1 MLCII
6 GNSHPHVSGVHN
18 SASRGL
24 LSNTVKDVI
33 FLEPFYSVRDFKT
46 LREMLNQSLEL
57 FADRPA
63 FEVKK
68 GDIHYELTYTEYM
81 EQLNALCNAFLDM
94 GMYRKRIGVISDN
107 RYKYVL
113 TYMTAIC
120 SGNCAVPIDKELMT
134 DDIHG
139 IIEAAGCSMLFV
151 DQKHIDKIDFDR
163 LGDIPVYC
171 YDPIEDAEN
180 VHGIR
185 SFTELHNY
193 GRELSAQGK
202 KLWETIDDDPNEMC
216 VLLFTSGTTGVSKGV
231 MLCQNNFIFEI
242 KAAMGVIKISP
253 EDCGISL
260 LPLHHTFE
268 SSIILFFAPYCGAK
282 VTFCEGFKYVLR
294 NMKEFNP
301 TVFVAVPLVLETV
314 HKRIL
319 KKIKEQRFGE
329 AKFKLGLKLCKAGNL
344 IGLDLSKIIFKEIQD
359 TFGGHMR
366 MIICGGAAVDPK
378 VLDDFNTFG
387 IQIIYGYGLTECAP
401 LAIINHDRLRTTDSI
416 GEPLPGVETKLI
428 NQDENGIGE
437 LCVKGGMVMLGY
449 YNNPEATAEVV
460 DSDGF
465 LHTGDLVSIDKKGH
479 YHVCG
484 RSKNVIVTSNGKN
497 IYPEELE
504 YHLDGEDCI
513 HSSLVEGVEN
523 QKGEIEVHAQ
533 ILPDMEEIKQIMGK
547 EPTDE
552 ELDGMIRS
560 TIKRINAKVPSFKRI
575 HSFTIRKNDFE
586 RTTAQKI
593 KRINNKVKERLKNRI
608 DE

>member
-1 MLCII
+1 M
-6 GNSHPHVSGVHN
+6 
-18 SASRGL
+18 
-24 LSNTVKDVI
+24 
-33 FLEPFYSVRDFKT
+33 EPFYSVREFST
-46 LREMLNQSLEL
+46 IREMLNQSLAL
-57 FADRPA
+57 FADKPA

-68 GDIHYELTYTEYM
+68 GDIHYELTYTEYI
-81 EQLNALCNAFLDM
+81 EQLNALCNALLNM
-94 GMYRKRIGVISDN
+94 GVYRQKIGIISDN

-134 DDIHG
+134 EDIHG
-139 IIEAAGCSMLFV
+139 IIDAAGCSMLFV
-151 DQKHIDKIDFDR
+151 DKKHLSKLDFDR
-163 LGDIPVYC
+163 LGNIPVYC
-171 YDPIEDAEN
+171 FDPLEAREN
-180 VHGIR
+180 EHGVL
-185 SFTELHNY
+185 SFTALHDF
-193 GRELSAQGK
+193 GREMTAQGK
-202 KLWETIDDDPNEMC
+202 RLWETIDDDPEELC

-231 MLCQNNFIFEI
+231 MLCQRNFIFEV
-242 KAAMGVIKISP
+242 KAAMGVLKIYP

-301 TVFVAVPLVLETV
+301 TIFVAVPLVLETV

-319 KKIKEQRFGE
+319 KKIQEQRFGE
-329 AKFKLGLKLCKAGNL
+329 AKFNIGLKLCKAGNKL
-344 IGLDLSKIIFKEIQD
+344 HLNLSRIIFKEIQE

-378 VLDDFNTFG
+378 ILEDFNTFG

-401 LAIINHDRLRTTDSI
+401 LAVINHDRLRTTDSI

-428 NQDENGIGE
+428 HQDENGIGE
-437 LCVKGGMVMLGY
+437 LCVRGGMVMLGY
-449 YNNPEATAEVV
+449 YNNPEATAEVI

-504 YHLDGEDCI
+504 YHLDGENYI

-533 ILPDMEEIKQIMGK
+533 ILPDMEEIKLKLGK

-552 ELDGMIRS
+552 ELDGLIRN

-575 HSFTIRKNDFE
+575 RSFTVRKNDFE

-593 KRINNKVKERLKNRI
+593 KRLNNKVKGRLKSRI

>member
-1 MLCII
+1 M
-6 GNSHPHVSGVHN
+6 
-18 SASRGL
+18 
-24 LSNTVKDVI
+24 K
-33 FLEPFYSVRDFKT
+33 PFYSVRDFHT
-46 LREMLNQSLEL
+46 IREMLNQSFEL
-57 FADRPA
+57 YADRSA

-68 GDIHYELTYTEYM
+68 GDIHYEITYREYM

-94 GMYRKRIGVISDN
+94 GLYRQKIGIISDN

-113 TYMTAIC
+113 TYMTAVC
-120 SGNCAVPIDKELMT
+120 SGNCVVPIDKELLT
-134 DDIHG
+134 QDIHG
-139 IIEAAGCSMLFV
+139 IIEAADCKALFV
-151 DQKHIDKIDFDR
+151 DKKHLDQIDFER
-163 LGDIPVYC
+163 LGSIPVYC
-171 YDPIEDAEN
+171 YDPLEEGQN
-180 VHGIR
+180 EHGVQ
-185 SFTELHNY
+185 SFTALHDR
-193 GRELSAQGK
+193 GRALSAQGK
-202 KLWETIDDDPNEMC
+202 KLWETIDDDPEALC

-231 MLCQNNFIFEI
+231 MLCQRNFIFEI

-253 EDCGISL
+253 DDCGISL

-268 SSIILFFAPYCGAK
+268 SSIILFFASYCGAK

-301 TVFVAVPLVLETV
+301 TIFVAVPLVLETV

-319 KKIKEQRFGE
+319 RKIRSQRFGNL
-329 AKFKLGLKLCKAGNL
+329 KFKLGLKLCKLGNL
-344 IGLDLSKIIFKEIQD
+344 LHLDLSRIIFKEIQD

-401 LAIINHDRLRTTDSI
+401 LAIINHDRLHTTDSI
-416 GEPLPGVETKLI
+416 GEPLPGVETKLVDC
-428 NQDENGIGE
+428 DEDGIGE

-449 YNNPEATAEVV
+449 YNNPEATSQVI

-465 LHTGDLVSIDKKGH
+465 LHTGDLVSIDRKGH

-513 HSSLVEGVEN
+513 QSSLVEGIEN
-523 QKGEIEVHAQ
+523 QKGEIEIHAQ
-533 ILPDMEEIKQIMGK
+533 ILPDLDEIELQMGQK
-547 EPTDE
+547 PSEE
-552 ELDGMIRS
+552 ELDGLIRNAIRRINERMPAFKQIRS
-560 TIKRINAKVPSFKRI
+560 
-575 HSFTIRKNDFE
+575 FTVRKNDFD

-593 KRINNKVKERLKNRI
+593 KRHRNKTKDRAKNNKI
-608 DE
+608 DL

>member
-1 MLCII
+1 M
-6 GNSHPHVSGVHN
+6 
-18 SASRGL
+18 
-24 LSNTVKDVI
+24 TV
-33 FLEPFYSVRDFKT
+33 EPFYSVREFGT
-46 LREMLNQSLEL
+46 IREMLNQSLAL

-81 EQLNALCNAFLDM
+81 AQLNALCNALLEM
-94 GMYRKRIGVISDN
+94 GVYRQKIGIISDN

-120 SGNCAVPIDKELMT
+120 SGNCAVPIDKELLT

-151 DQKHIDKIDFDR
+151 DKKHIDKVDFDR

-171 YDPIEDAEN
+171 FDPLEEN
-180 VHGIR
+180 ENTHGIL
-185 SFTELHNY
+185 SFTALHDR
-193 GRELSAQGK
+193 GRALSAAGK
-202 KLWETIDDDPNEMC
+202 KLWETIDDDPEELC

-231 MLCQNNFIFEI
+231 MLCQRNFIFEV
-242 KAAMGVIKISP
+242 KAAMGVLKIYP

-301 TVFVAVPLVLETV
+301 TIFVAVPLVLETV

-319 KKIKEQRFGE
+319 KKIREQRFGE
-329 AKFKLGLKLCKAGNL
+329 AKFNFGLKLCKVGNKL
-344 IGLDLSKIIFKEIQD
+344 HLNLSKIIFKEIQD

-378 VLDDFNTFG
+378 VLDDFNAFG

-428 NQDENGIGE
+428 RQDENGIGE

-449 YNNPEATAEVV
+449 YNNPEATAEVI
-460 DSDGF
+460 DGDGF
-465 LHTGDLVSIDKKGH
+465 LHTGDLVSIDSKGH

-533 ILPDMEEIKQIMGK
+533 ILPDMEEIKQKMGK

-552 ELDGMIRS
+552 ELDGLIRNA
-560 TIKRINAKVPSFKRI
+560 IKRINAKVPSFKRI
-575 HSFTIRKNDFE
+575 RSFTIRKNDFE

-593 KRINNKVKERLKNRI
+593 KRLNNRVKERRKHRL

>member
-1 MLCII
+1 
-6 GNSHPHVSGVHN
+6 
-18 SASRGL
+18 
-24 LSNTVKDVI
+24 
-33 FLEPFYSVRDFKT
+33 
-46 LREMLNQSLEL
+46 
-57 FADRPA
+57 
-63 FEVKK
+63 
-68 GDIHYELTYTEYM
+68 
-81 EQLNALCNAFLDM
+81 
-94 GMYRKRIGVISDN
+94 
-107 RYKYVL
+107 
-113 TYMTAIC
+113 
-120 SGNCAVPIDKELMT
+120 
-134 DDIHG
+134 
-139 IIEAAGCSMLFV
+139 
-151 DQKHIDKIDFDR
+151 
-163 LGDIPVYC
+163 
-171 YDPIEDAEN
+171 
-180 VHGIR
+180 
-185 SFTELHNY
+185 
-193 GRELSAQGK
+193 
-202 KLWETIDDDPNEMC
+202 
-216 VLLFTSGTTGVSKGV
+216 
-231 MLCQNNFIFEI
+231 
-242 KAAMGVIKISP
+242 
-253 EDCGISL
+253 
-260 LPLHHTFE
+260 
-268 SSIILFFAPYCGAK
+268 
-282 VTFCEGFKYVLR
+282 
-294 NMKEFNP
+294 MKEFNP
-301 TVFVAVPLVLETV
+301 TIFVAVPLVLETV

-319 KKIKEQRFGE
+319 KKIKEQRHGE
-329 AKFKLGLKLCKAGNL
+329 AKFNFGLKLCKVGNKL
-344 IGLDLSKIIFKEIQD
+344 GLDLSKIIFKEIQD

-366 MIICGGAAVDPK
+366 MIICGGAAIDPK
-378 VLDDFNTFG
+378 ILDDFNTFG

-428 NQDENGIGE
+428 NRDENGIGE

-523 QKGEIEVHAQ
+523 HKGEIEVHAQ
-533 ILPDMEEIKQIMGK
+533 ILPDMEEIKQKMGK

-552 ELDGMIRS
+552 ELDGLIRS

-575 HSFTIRKNDFE
+575 RSFTIRKSDFE